1 MDFVVFQG
9 DVVLEDAVPAHSV
22 SRQRWGGAAC
32 AMEERGSAL
41 VISNECARA
50 LKHPKTQQEAQNAPL
65 LEPDLFG
72 ACAGLR
78 GDELLQVS
86 DGVIRVAF
94 NSDLLSKTIVTNHL
108 DHALNKRDTET
119 DSTHVCVQ
127 RNRLKTGE
135 WCWRLCRCAPSHPT
149 RCQACSRIIQRN
161 HRHLLAVC
169 VRSAVTFVQSHC
181 HKLSL
186 LMI

>member
-1 MDFVVFQG
+1 M
-9 DVVLEDAVPAHSV
+9 
-22 SRQRWGGAAC
+22 
-32 AMEERGSAL
+32 
-41 VISNECARA
+41 RA
-50 LKHPKTQQEAQNAPL
+50 LKLPKTQQEVQNVPL

-78 GDELLQVS
+78 SDELLQVS

-119 DSTHVCVQ
+119 DSTNVCVQ

-135 WCWRLCRCAPSHPT
+135 WCGGGCRRSAPSHPT
-149 RCQACSRIIQRN
+149 LPSVQLPPLLPAAAGRVCSSVHCSLPLILRE
-161 HRHLLAVC
+161 L
-169 VRSAVTFVQSHC
+169 QSVPFHE
-181 HKLSL
+181 
-186 LMI
+186 